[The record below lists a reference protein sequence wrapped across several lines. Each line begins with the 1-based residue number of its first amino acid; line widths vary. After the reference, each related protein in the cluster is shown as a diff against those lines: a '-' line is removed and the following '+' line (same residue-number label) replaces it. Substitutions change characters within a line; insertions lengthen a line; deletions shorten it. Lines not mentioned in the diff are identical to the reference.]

1 MARSAAAGARARP
14 SRRGAAHAP
23 VRRPRAAPAP
33 KRRVSGAA
41 APARKAKPAPGRAK
55 APARTPKATHARRTQ
70 TAPAGAP
77 LAIRVLRAPFVRAC
91 CARCNRMLGRL
102 VHGQGWIVLVGVLLA
117 GIVFANVYLLQLNRT
132 IAGTAKRATV
142 VKNEN
147 ARLRLQ
153 LAKLAST
160 ERIQRAAISQGLLL
174 PAPGD
179 VRYLRANPLIDSRL
193 AAKRMVAPGSE
204 QLASAPAPEPQA
216 PAAAATP
223 VTAVPQPPAQPAPQ
237 ATAPPPSAPVTPP
250 AAAVPTAG
258 AGTTAAPTG

>member
-1 MARSAAAGARARP
+1 MARSAAAARSRP
-14 SRRGAAHAP
+14 ARRGAAHAP
-23 VRRPRAAPAP
+23 VRRPRAVAAP

-41 APARKAKPAPGRAK
+41 APARRPEPAP
-55 APARTPKATHARRTQ
+55 RRS
-70 TAPAGAP
+70 PAGAP
-77 LAIRVLRAPFVRAC
+77 LAIRVVRAPFVRAC
-91 CARCNRMLGRL
+91 HARCNRLLDRL

-117 GIVFANVYLLQLNRT
+117 GIVFSNVYLLQLNRS

-147 ARLRLQ
+147 AGLRLQ

-179 VRYLRANPLIDSRL
+179 VRYLRANPMMDSRL

-204 QLASAPAPEPQA
+204 QVASAPAPEPQA
-216 PAAAATP
+216 APVAATP
-223 VTAVPQPPAQPAPQ
+223 VTAAPQPQAQAQPAPE
-237 ATAPPPSAPVTPP
+237 ATATPPSAPITPP